1 MPRYYIPTA
10 LHSPIGITARDSNLF
25 PMFFIRPVDEIS
37 RDIEAKQFQFCNGCR
52 STSVI
57 GVIACVLGGN
67 SEKVSSNVSGT
78 IYRRSLY
85 GLNFISLCL
94 YVCVFKKENNKFG
107 SRHNILWI

>member
-25 PMFFIRPVDEIS
+25 PMFFIRPVDEIR
-37 RDIEAKQFQFCNGCR
+37 RDTEAKQFQFCNG
-52 STSVI
+52 TVI

-78 IYRRSLY
+78 ICRRSLVY
-85 GLNFISLCL
+85 I
-94 YVCVFKKENNKFG
+94 
-107 SRHNILWI
+107 IMA